1 MLYIHLG
8 GTRRD
13 DEMNSRCSTG
23 VEGLDEILH
32 GGFLEHRLYLIGG
45 DTGVGKTTLSQFVAD
60 LHRSRCA
67 GQPQGRAA
75 PSCTRLLIRFESI
88 SS

>member
-1 MLYIHLG
+1 MG
-8 GTRRD
+8 
-13 DEMNSRCSTG
+13 EMNSRFSTG